1 MADTAKADP
10 KETPRVAYRVETGR
24 LVMRCW
30 CPEDAADLRAALD
43 ESDQHLRPWIPFMKD
58 EPRALQQTA
67 HWLRGIRAAFDR
79 DENYQYVIHRK
90 DTAALVGDVMLMRR
104 AGKGALEVGY
114 WITLSQGG
122 HGFATEATEAA
133 LRVAFELD
141 GVDRVE
147 LHCSP
152 LNAPSRAI
160 PVKLGF
166 VHEAT
171 LRRRFV
177 DAEGGRHDSM
187 IWTMFAD
194 AYPESGISQCQVE
207 AYDVL
212 GNRIL

>member
-1 MADTAKADP
+1 MANTPKADP
-10 KETPRVAYRVETGR
+10 KETSRVAYRVETER

-30 CPEDAADLRAALD
+30 SPDDAADMRAALD

-58 EPRALQQTA
+58 EPRTLQQTA
-67 HWLRGIRAAFDR
+67 HWLRRIRAAFDR

-160 PVKLGF
+160 PAKLGF

-171 LRRRFV
+171 LERRFV
-177 DAEGGRHDSM
+177 DAEGDRHDSM
-187 IWTMFAD
+187 IFAMFAD
-194 AYPESGISQCQVE
+194 DYAGSAVSRRPVE
-207 AYDVL
+207 AYDVR
-212 GNRIL
+212 GDRIL

>member
-1 MADTAKADP
+1 MGDTPQADP
-10 KETPRVAYRVETGR
+10 EAIPRVAYRVETGR

-30 CPEDAADLRAALD
+30 SPEDAADLRTALD
-43 ESDQHLRPWIPFMKD
+43 ESDGHLRPWIPFMKD
-58 EPRALQQTA
+58 EPRTLQQTA
-67 HWLRGIRAAFDR
+67 HWLRRIRAAFDR
-79 DENYQYVIHRK
+79 DENYQYVIRRK
-90 DTAALVGDVMLMRR
+90 DTAALGGDVMLMRR

-122 HGFATEATEAA
+122 QGFATEATEAA
-133 LRVAFELD
+133 LRVAFELG

-152 LNAPSRAI
+152 LNGPSRAI
-160 PVKLGF
+160 PVKIGF
-166 VHEAT
+166 AHEAT

-194 AYPESGISQCQVE
+194 DYAASGISRRPVE
-207 AYDVL
+207 AYDVF
-212 GNRIL
+212 GDRIL

>member
-1 MADTAKADP
+1 MTDTADK
-10 KETPRVAYRVETGR
+10 KQQEIPRVAYRVETER

-30 CPEDAADLRAALD
+30 SPADAADLRAALD

-58 EPRALQQTA
+58 EPRTLQQTV
-67 HWLRGIRAAFDR
+67 HWLRKIRAAFDR
-79 DENYQYVIHRK
+79 DENYQYAIYRK
-90 DTAALVGDVMLMRR
+90 DTGEFVGDVMLMRR

-122 HGFATEATEAA
+122 HGFATEASEAA

-141 GVDRVE
+141 GADRVE

-152 LNAPSRAI
+152 QNAPSRAI

-166 VHEAT
+166 IHEAS

-177 DAEGGRHDSM
+177 DAQGDRHDSM
-187 IWTMFAD
+187 VWTMFAD
-194 AYPESGISQCQVE
+194 DYARSAISQRQVE
-207 AYDVL
+207 AYDAL
-212 GNRIL
+212 GDRIL